1 MVIKMDF
8 EEAIYQS
15 LRRKEEV
22 LRRRF
27 IRKYGNINQMRP
39 YARAVFEKKHGN
51 TTKSTIKGI
60 NKRINCGGYALEID
74 GVFLPNEDSLS
85 GYVSN
90 ILEHYDFIRL
100 LGDEPLHDDEYLVF
114 YRFFKYSEN
123 DGNNKGHHF
132 IKVNSDGLVVEK
144 CGNEP
149 VRIFEGWDERYNES
163 PEVAFAVRK
172 DHDFEIGNVLDSDS
186 NIIRLEKGL
195 DFEGS
200 IFKAILQKNNQV
212 NYHGHSFRLKKSSN
226 EELFVIS
233 ETGSIVAEVVIDGE
247 DTKVVIT
254 EGQEDYIENFSGFV
268 KPIIRNGR
276 LINIDEFRRVKE
288 NSELER

>member
-1 MVIKMDF
+1 MEF
-8 EEAIYQS
+8 EEAIYQA

-22 LRRRF
+22 LKRRF
-27 IRKYGNINQMRP
+27 IRKYGNLNQMRP
-39 YARAVFEKKHGN
+39 YTRAVYEKKHGN
-51 TTKSTIKGI
+51 TTKSTIKGV

-85 GYVSN
+85 GYVSS

-123 DGNNKGHHF
+123 EGKNKGHHF

-144 CGNEP
+144 CGSEP
-149 VRIFEGWDERYNES
+149 VRIFEGWDERFKES

-172 DHDFEIGNVLDSDS
+172 NHDYEIENVLESDS
-186 NIIRLEKGL
+186 NLIKLEKGL

-200 IFKAILQKNNQV
+200 IFKAILQRNNQLI
-212 NYHGHSFRLKKSSN
+212 YHGHSFRLKKSSN
-226 EELFVIS
+226 EELFVIN
-233 ETGSIVAEVVIDGE
+233 ENGDIVAEVIIDGE
-247 DTKVVIT
+247 NTKVLIT
-254 EGQEDYIENFSGFV
+254 KGKEDYVENFSGFV
-268 KPIIRNGR
+268 RPIIQNGR
-276 LINIDEFRRVKE
+276 LINIDEFRNRKQ